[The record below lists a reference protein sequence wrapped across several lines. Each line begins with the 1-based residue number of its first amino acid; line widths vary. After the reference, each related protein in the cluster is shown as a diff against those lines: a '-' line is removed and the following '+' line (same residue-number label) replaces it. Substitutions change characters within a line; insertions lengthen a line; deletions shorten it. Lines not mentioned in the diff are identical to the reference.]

1 MIINRH
7 FILPLQALSVCLL
20 LNSHLRAHEDHTHH
34 ENHADHADP
43 ELPKFTSASQWIAYG
58 NSEMQN
64 ARNTLSHDFRLAE
77 KAFKKAYGLE
87 PKNVEAVLGLAW
99 VANSNHDFEQGVRWA
114 EQALELNPNAKD
126 AFALLGDVAVEMGKY
141 DEAIEHFQDALDV
154 RADLSTYSRAAH
166 VLWLTGNTN
175 QAHHLMRQAI
185 KSGGP
190 YPENEAWC
198 RAELAMMLLKTGSLP
213 SARQEA
219 EAALS
224 LAPKNPRVLVAMG
237 RVFQYE
243 GKYKEAIESF
253 EASVSVTLTHDA
265 LAPLA
270 TLYRLTGKDVQ
281 AEKQVEKVVQFH
293 TGSANHHHGAES
305 HSHGEGHSHASS
317 QLALFLAEN
326 DTQLPLALSQAKEAY
341 KAFPNIYAADALAWC
356 HYQAGDFKQAQRS
369 ISRALRHGTPDP
381 KLYFHAGM
389 IAQAEGREN
398 DSRKLIS
405 KALSLSPNFDPID
418 AGEARKVLASTRIRS
433 ANEKREE

>member
-1 MIINRH
+1 
-7 FILPLQALSVCLL
+7 
-20 LNSHLRAHEDHTHH
+20 
-34 ENHADHADP
+34 
-43 ELPKFTSASQWIAYG
+43 
-58 NSEMQN
+58 
-64 ARNTLSHDFRLAE
+64 
-77 KAFKKAYGLE
+77 
-87 PKNVEAVLGLAW
+87 
-99 VANSNHDFEQGVRWA
+99 
-114 EQALELNPNAKD
+114 
-126 AFALLGDVAVEMGKY
+126 
-141 DEAIEHFQDALDV
+141 
-154 RADLSTYSRAAH
+154 
-166 VLWLTGNTN
+166 
-175 QAHHLMRQAI
+175 
-185 KSGGP
+185 
-190 YPENEAWC
+190 
-198 RAELAMMLLKTGSLP
+198 
-213 SARQEA
+213 
-219 EAALS
+219 
-224 LAPKNPRVLVAMG
+224 MG